1 MSPTSVYYE
10 GVLRGVEAYRLRL
23 DTRIHTEKLF
33 FVANYRNLYYLCSVM
48 ELREEELVRYILPL
62 REGGSLPAL
71 GEASDGFRY
80 VVKMRGAGHGKKALI
95 SELVGGLVAKAFKF
109 NTPELVLLNLDSSF
123 GITEPDQEVQ
133 ELLKKSEGLNIG
145 LHFLDGAAT
154 FDPAVNTVDP
164 LTASKIVWLD
174 AFLTNV
180 DRTRLNPNMMI
191 WHNELWLIDHG
202 ASLYFHHSWRDPQQA
217 ALDPFPY
224 IRQHA
229 LLPVADRME
238 EADKLMRQAIT
249 PRTLEKIVDLIP
261 EEWLEEPDSDITA
274 AERREGYRQFLTSR
288 LANSKIF
295 TLEAIRQRNLLQV

>member
-1 MSPTSVYYE
+1 
-10 GVLRGVEAYRLRL
+10 
-23 DTRIHTEKLF
+23 
-33 FVANYRNLYYLCSVM
+33 M
-48 ELREEELVRYILPL
+48 ELREEELTRYILPL
-62 REGGSLPAL
+62 REGGSLPTL

-80 VVKMRGAGHGKKALI
+80 VVKMRGAGHGKKALV
-95 SELVGGLVAKAFKF
+95 SELIGGLVAKAFKF
-109 NTPELVLLNLDSSF
+109 HTPELVLVHLDELF

-133 ELLKKSEGLNIG
+133 ELLKKSEGLNLG
-145 LHFLDGAAT
+145 LHFLDGAST
-154 FDPAVNTVDP
+154 FDPAVNNVDE

-202 ASLYFHHSWRDPQQA
+202 ASLYFHHSWRNPEEA

-224 IRQHA
+224 ISRHA
-229 LLPVADRME
+229 LLPYATRLE

-261 EEWLEEPDSDITA
+261 EEWLTEEDSDISPDK
-274 AERREGYRQFLTSR
+274 RREGYKTFLVKR
-288 LANSKIF
+288 LANSDIF
-295 TLEAIRQRNLLQV
+295 TREAIRQHQLL

>member
-1 MSPTSVYYE
+1 
-10 GVLRGVEAYRLRL
+10 
-23 DTRIHTEKLF
+23 
-33 FVANYRNLYYLCSVM
+33 M
-48 ELREEELVRYILPL
+48 ELREEELTRYILPL
-62 REGGSLPAL
+62 REGGSLPTL

-80 VVKMRGAGHGKKALI
+80 VVKMRGAGHGKKAII
-95 SELVGGLVAKAFKF
+95 SELVGGLTAKAFKF
-109 NTPELVLLNLDSSF
+109 KTPELVLVHLDETF

-133 ELLKKSEGLNIG
+133 ELLKKSEGLNLG

-154 FDPAVNTVDP
+154 FDPAVNLIDS

-202 ASLYFHHSWRDPQQA
+202 ASLYFHHSWQNPVKA

-224 IRQHA
+224 IDRHA
-229 LLPVADRME
+229 LLPSATKLE

-249 PRTLEKIVDLIP
+249 PRTLEKIIDIIP
-261 EEWLEEPDSDITA
+261 EEWLKEEGSQIAP
-274 AERREGYRQFLTSR
+274 EQRRQVYKTFLTTR
-288 LANSKIF
+288 LAHSSIF
-295 TLEAIRQRNLLQV
+295 TAEAIRQHKLL